1 MQVGEVAV
9 ATRRTERYNH
19 TTKDQATSQ
28 DSVCS
33 SRPDHFPLTATFKIS
48 SVFAPS
54 AAYRLLPLVD
64 TLEQYD
70 SLQANHRRAYS
81 QFRWVWPFALRP
93 ALQCP
98 LHLHLDRQ
106 KTELWGRPH
115 FGRFSATTRN
125 RHNSLP
131 CPGWFFSAS
140 WSRRLNQ
147 SCRTAWPWA
156 SNASKS
162 SLTTEWGTRLAEFFN
177 SPRTYRLFYKWGSVK
192 IYTLN
197 SVNGSQGTHN
207 GHKSI
212 YGSRNQYENFSFI
225 WVDFNTEHCRQAP

>member
-1 MQVGEVAV
+1 MQVGEVAL
-9 ATRRTERYNH
+9 ATRRTECYNH
-19 TTKDQATSQ
+19 TTTDQATSQ

-33 SRPDHFPLTATFKIS
+33 SRPGHFPLTATFKIS

-70 SLQANHRRAYS
+70 SLQVNHRRAYS

-106 KTELWGRPH
+106 KAELWGRPH

-147 SCRTAWPWA
+147 SCRTAWPWT
-156 SNASKS
+156 SKASKS
-162 SLTTEWGTRLAEFFN
+162 SLKTEWGTRLPEFFN
-177 SPRTYRLFYKWGSVK
+177 SPRTYRFFISEEAWKFTPLVRSMGRRAHIMAINLYTFQETSMRTSPLFELWFQYR
-192 IYTLN
+192 TL
-197 SVNGSQGTHN
+197 
-207 GHKSI
+207 
-212 YGSRNQYENFSFI
+212 
-225 WVDFNTEHCRQAP
+225 